1 MGCVYTFAGKDRID
15 IMLRRP
21 RRNRKNEVV
30 RSQVRETNL
39 SVDNLIYPLFV
50 VDGQNHKSEVKSLPG
65 QFRLSLDHLLNE
77 VESCLKLGVKCFDL
91 FPAVEES
98 LKNHLGT
105 FSYSKENF
113 YLKYITEVKKRF
125 PEALIMTDV
134 AMDPYSSDGHDGI
147 VRDGKIVNDETLEV
161 LGRMAVAQAK
171 AGADI
176 IGPSDMMDGRVE
188 FIRNELDEAGFSNVS
203 IMSYTA
209 KYASAFYGPF
219 RDALDSAPKFG
230 DKKTYQ
236 MDPANKREALIEA
249 ELDYLEGADYL
260 MVKPALCYLD
270 VIHMLKEEYAVPIA
284 AYNVSG
290 EYAMLKAAA
299 QNGWLDYDRAMS
311 EMLLS
316 IKRAGADVIL
326 TYAAKEYA
334 MLCAKIAQ

>member
-1 MGCVYTFAGKDRID
+1 MFGNFAGKDRID

-21 RRNRKNEVV
+21 RRNRKTEVI
-30 RSQVRETNL
+30 RSQARETN
-39 SVDNLIYPLFV
+39 VGVENLIYPLFV

-65 QFRLSLDHLLNE
+65 QFRMSLDHLLNE
-77 VESCLKLGVKCFDL
+77 VEECMNLGVMCFDL

-98 LKNHLGT
+98 LKDQMGT
-105 FSYSKENF
+105 YGYSKDNF
-113 YLKYITEVKKRF
+113 YLKYIKQVKSRF
-125 PEALIMTDV
+125 PEAMIMTDV
-134 AMDPYSSDGHDGI
+134 AMDPYSSDGHDGV
-147 VRDGKIVNDETLEV
+147 VRDGKIVNDETLDV
-161 LGRMAVAQAK
+161 LAKMTLAQAE

-188 FIRNELDEAGFSNVS
+188 YIRNELDYNGYTDVS

-230 DKKTYQ
+230 DKKSYQ
-236 MDPANKREALIEA
+236 MDPANKREALVEA
-249 ELDYLEGADYL
+249 ELDYMEGADYL

-270 VIHMLKEEYAVPIA
+270 VIHMLKEEYPIPIA

-299 QNGWLDYDRAMS
+299 QNGWIEYDRAMP

-326 TYAAKEYA
+326 TYFAKEFA
-334 MLCAKIAQ
+334 ELNKA

>member
-1 MGCVYTFAGKDRID
+1 VFGTFAGKDRID

-21 RRNRKNEVV
+21 RRNRKTEVI
-30 RSQVRETNL
+30 RSQARETN
-39 SVDNLIYPLFV
+39 VGVENLIYPLFV

-65 QFRLSLDHLLNE
+65 QYRMSLDHLLNE
-77 VESCLKLGVKCFDL
+77 VEECMNLGVMCFDL

-98 LKNHLGT
+98 LKDQMGT
-105 FSYSKENF
+105 YGYSKDNF
-113 YLKYITEVKKRF
+113 YLKYIKEVKSRF
-125 PEALIMTDV
+125 PEAMIMTDV
-134 AMDPYSSDGHDGI
+134 AMDPYSSDGHDGV
-147 VRDGKIVNDETLEV
+147 VRDGKIVNDETLDV
-161 LGRMAVAQAK
+161 LAKMTLAQAE

-188 FIRNELDEAGFSNVS
+188 YIRNELDYNGYTDVS

-230 DKKTYQ
+230 DKKSYQ
-236 MDPANKREALIEA
+236 MDPANKREALVEA
-249 ELDYLEGADYL
+249 ELDYMEGADYL

-270 VIHMLKEEYAVPIA
+270 VIHMLKEEYPIPIA

-299 QNGWLDYDRAMS
+299 QNGWIEYDRAMP

-326 TYAAKEYA
+326 TYFAKEFA
-334 MLCAKIAQ
+334 ELNKA

>member
-1 MGCVYTFAGKDRID
+1 
-15 IMLRRP
+15 MLRRP
-21 RRNRKNEVV
+21 RRNRKTEVI
-30 RSQVRETNL
+30 RSQARETN
-39 SVDNLIYPLFV
+39 VGVENLIYPLFV

-65 QFRLSLDHLLNE
+65 QFRMSLDHLLNE
-77 VESCLKLGVKCFDL
+77 LEECMNLGVMCFDL

-98 LKNHLGT
+98 LKDQMGT
-105 FSYSKENF
+105 YGYSKDNF
-113 YLKYITEVKKRF
+113 YLKYIKQVKSRF
-125 PEALIMTDV
+125 PEAMIMTDV
-134 AMDPYSSDGHDGI
+134 AMDPYSSDGHDGV
-147 VRDGKIVNDETLEV
+147 VRDGKIVNDETLDV
-161 LGRMAVAQAK
+161 LAKMTLAQAE

-188 FIRNELDEAGFSNVS
+188 YIRNELDYNGYTDVS

-230 DKKTYQ
+230 DKKSYQ
-236 MDPANKREALIEA
+236 MDPANKREALVEA
-249 ELDYLEGADYL
+249 ELDYMEGADYL

-270 VIHMLKEEYAVPIA
+270 VIHMLKEEYPIPIA

-299 QNGWLDYDRAMS
+299 QNGWIEYDRAMP

-326 TYAAKEYA
+326 TYFAKEFA
-334 MLCAKIAQ
+334 ELNKA